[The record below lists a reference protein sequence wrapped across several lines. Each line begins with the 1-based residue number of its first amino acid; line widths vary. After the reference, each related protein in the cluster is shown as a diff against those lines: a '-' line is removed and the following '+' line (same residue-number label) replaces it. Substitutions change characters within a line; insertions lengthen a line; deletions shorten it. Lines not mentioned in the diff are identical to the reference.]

1 MRKINKE
8 FDEKCIRIRNRI
20 QRLKNEEEECLKKRI
35 NYKKKDKHDK
45 LIREEKKILKKQVIK
60 VKEERNKAINSRK
73 ALIQKQ
79 RLKDNIHRENKKIEN
94 LSQKK
99 LNYQSSLNDKY
110 LLKEIRQQLNNLQ
123 LNKNTYSH
131 AKIKQQLNE

>member
-35 NYKKKDKHDK
+35 NYKKKVKHDK

-60 VKEERNKAINSRK
+60 VKEERNKAIN
-73 ALIQKQ
+73 
-79 RLKDNIHRENKKIEN
+79 
-94 LSQKK
+94 
-99 LNYQSSLNDKY
+99 
-110 LLKEIRQQLNNLQ
+110 
-123 LNKNTYSH
+123 
-131 AKIKQQLNE
+131 